1 MSSVGCDR
9 RILKAFYTQYV
20 AVLLIVL
27 TFCIGAYQRASV
39 RGNFPKA
46 AAVMV
51 APPDVQLTE
60 LKIERL
66 FAENGDL
73 RDAEARLEAV
83 ASLLKSHD
91 VNATVI
97 LSAERSEL
105 GENSRDL
112 ARKLHEIEQFL
123 IARSVPREAF
133 VLRVR
138 AESGRDGQLSV
149 SFARLGEVPN
159 EGR

>member
-46 AAVMV
+46 AAVMGMP
-51 APPDVQLTE
+51 ADVQLTE
-60 LKIERL
+60 MNIETL
-66 FAENGDL
+66 FAEGGEL
-73 RDAEARLEAV
+73 RDGDARLEAV

-91 VNATVI
+91 VNATIV

-105 GENSRDL
+105 GGNSRDL

-123 IARSVPREAF
+123 AARSVPREAF

-138 AESGRDGQLSV
+138 AESGRKSEVSV
-149 SFARLGEVPN
+149 SFARPGEVPN
-159 EGR
+159 ESR